1 MYNFKLSFPP
11 KKKKKRGGGGW
22 NFLQRVDKHVAAL
35 NAQQIIVCGLLEGE
49 FFHWYFGMH

>member
-11 KKKKKRGGGGW
+11 KKKKRGGW

>member
-1 MYNFKLSFPP
+1 MYNFKFSFPP
-11 KKKKKRGGGGW
+11 KKKKGGG

-49 FFHWYFGMH
+49 FFHWNFGMH